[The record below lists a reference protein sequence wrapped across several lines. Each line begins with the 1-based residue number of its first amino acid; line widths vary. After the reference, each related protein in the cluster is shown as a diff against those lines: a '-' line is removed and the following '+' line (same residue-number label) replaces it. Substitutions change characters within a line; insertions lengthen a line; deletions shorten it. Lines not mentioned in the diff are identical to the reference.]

1 MTNPPLDAIREEI
14 VTSLNTTIGRELNLL
29 DAGPEHC
36 GHIVLSFP
44 VIDNDELAK
53 ILHIDADGDTP
64 YTSAKVSMLY
74 RIEDGAAG
82 LERRLDEICQEID
95 SLVDRGVEF
104 IVLSDR
110 DSDAEFGPI
119 PSLLATAAAHHHLVR
134 NKRRTKVSLLVES
147 GDVREVHHVAL
158 LIGYGAA
165 AVNPYLA
172 MESVEDLVRHQLIE
186 GVDSATAVRN
196 PCEGFGQGRPEGHEQ
211 DGHLD
216 RRVVSRCPGVRGNR
230 AVV

>member
-64 YTSAKVSMLY
+64 YTSAK
-74 RIEDGAAG
+74 G
-82 LERRLDEICQEID
+82 LDALPHRGWCRWPRTAPRRDLSEID
-95 SLVDRGVEF
+95 SLWWT
-104 IVLSDR
+104 
-110 DSDAEFGPI
+110 AESNSSCCPTVTVTPNSAPI

-134 NKRRTKVSLLVES
+134 NSGARR
-147 GDVREVHHVAL
+147 
-158 LIGYGAA
+158 
-165 AVNPYLA
+165 
-172 MESVEDLVRHQLIE
+172 
-186 GVDSATAVRN
+186 
-196 PCEGFGQGRPEGHEQ
+196 
-211 DGHLD
+211 
-216 RRVVSRCPGVRGNR
+216 
-230 AVV
+230 